1 MGIVGGILARSYL
14 NSKIWPPDDGASPA
28 PYEGKSKL
36 EVLFG
41 PDVWAELRGKT
52 VLDFGC
58 GDGKEAV
65 EIAQHGAAHVA
76 GIDIR
81 NDLLDKARE
90 RARAARV
97 ETICS
102 FSTGVSG
109 RFDVV
114 LSIDSMEHFSDPGR
128 ILATMA
134 SMLAPA
140 GYVLMSFGPPWLH
153 PKGHHFPLF
162 PWAHLVF
169 TERALMEWRA
179 RFKND
184 GAKKFGECLGGLN
197 QMTISKFESLVA
209 KSPLEAATC
218 ELVPI
223 RSLRPFHNRL
233 TREFTTSVVRCRLR
247 LRQSS
252 LV

>member
-1 MGIVGGILARSYL
+1 MGIVGGTLARAYL
-14 NSKIWPPDDGASPA
+14 NSKTWPQDDGASPA
-28 PYEGKSKL
+28 AYQGKSKL

-41 PDVWAELRGKT
+41 PDVWTELGGKT

-58 GDGKEAV
+58 GEGKEAV
-65 EIAQHGAAHVA
+65 EIAAHGAAHVT

-81 NDLLDKARE
+81 GDLLAKAV
-90 RARAARV
+90 ARAQAAGV
-97 ETICS
+97 ESFCS
-102 FSTGVSG
+102 FSTAVSG
-109 RFDVV
+109 QFDVV
-114 LSIDSMEHFSDPGR
+114 LSLDSMEHFADPGR
-128 ILATMA
+128 ILAAMA
-134 SMLAPA
+134 SMLAPT

-169 TERALMEWRA
+169 TERAMMEWRA
-179 RFKND
+179 RFKSD

-197 QMTISKFESLVA
+197 QMTIRKFESLVA
-209 KSPLEAATC
+209 TSPLEAATC

-223 RSLRPFHNRL
+223 RSLRSIHSPL
-233 TREFTTSVVRCRLR
+233 TSEFTTAVVRCRLR

-252 LV
+252 RV